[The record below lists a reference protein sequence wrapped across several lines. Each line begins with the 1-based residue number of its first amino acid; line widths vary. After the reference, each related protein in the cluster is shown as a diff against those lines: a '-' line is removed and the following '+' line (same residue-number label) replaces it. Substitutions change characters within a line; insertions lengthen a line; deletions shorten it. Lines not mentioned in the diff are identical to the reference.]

1 MFIGLVLFF
10 FPNYQ
15 KRISFF
21 DGCILVALG
30 WLLCAFFGSLPYFI
44 ALPVDFIDAFFE
56 STSGFTTTGATIF
69 KDIESLPPSIL
80 LWRSTTQWV
89 GGMGII
95 VLVVAIIP
103 YLNFTN
109 TSLNI
114 YQAESPGLSA
124 QKLTPTIRQTSKF
137 LWSFYLVLTILLF
150 IALFFAGMDWFDSLN
165 HAFTT
170 ISTAGFSTKNNS
182 IAFFDSSLIEG
193 IMIFFMLFSSINYTL
208 HYNVLTRKSLKP
220 YLDSELLFFFLI
232 FIVFTLSIFLTFS
245 QYGFTFRNTIF
256 SIVSL
261 ITTSGF
267 TVTDYGLWPL
277 SPQLFLMFLMI
288 MGGSSAST
296 SGGVKAIRIYI
307 LVKYIYRELARLVHP
322 RLVMNIKI
330 NKQHLD
336 EEIISKVISFLFIH
350 LLILTVSIFLVS
362 LETEDFLTTITSVLS
377 CISNVGPGFG
387 EVGPSNT
394 FADLSTFSKIVLSIN
409 MLMGR
414 LELFTVII
422 LFVPNFWRS
431 YSKL

>member
-1 MFIGLVLFF
+1 
-10 FPNYQ
+10 
-15 KRISFF
+15 
-21 DGCILVALG
+21 
-30 WLLCAFFGSLPYFI
+30 
-44 ALPVDFIDAFFE
+44 
-56 STSGFTTTGATIF
+56 
-69 KDIESLPPSIL
+69 
-80 LWRSTTQWV
+80 
-89 GGMGII
+89 
-95 VLVVAIIP
+95 
-103 YLNFTN
+103 
-109 TSLNI
+109 
-114 YQAESPGLSA
+114 
-124 QKLTPTIRQTSKF
+124 
-137 LWSFYLVLTILLF
+137 
-150 IALFFAGMDWFDSLN
+150 
-165 HAFTT
+165 
-170 ISTAGFSTKNNS
+170 
-182 IAFFDSSLIEG
+182 
-193 IMIFFMLFSSINYTL
+193 MLFSSINYTL

>member
-1 MFIGLVLFF
+1 MNLPAVLQ
-10 FPNYQ
+10 P
-15 KRISFF
+15 
-21 DGCILVALG
+21 L
-30 WLLCAFFGSLPYFI
+30 
-44 ALPVDFIDAFFE
+44 
-56 STSGFTTTGATIF
+56 GATIF

-261 ITTSGF
+261 QNYLWFYIQTM
-267 TVTDYGLWPL
+267 DYGP
-277 SPQLFLMFLMI
+277 FL
-288 MGGSSAST
+288 
-296 SGGVKAIRIYI
+296 RNY
-307 LVKYIYRELARLVHP
+307 
-322 RLVMNIKI
+322 N
-330 NKQHLD
+330 
-336 EEIISKVISFLFIH
+336 
-350 LLILTVSIFLVS
+350 
-362 LETEDFLTTITSVLS
+362 
-377 CISNVGPGFG
+377 
-387 EVGPSNT
+387 
-394 FADLSTFSKIVLSIN
+394 
-409 MLMGR
+409 
-414 LELFTVII
+414 
-422 LFVPNFWRS
+422 
-431 YSKL
+431 

>member
-1 MFIGLVLFF
+1 
-10 FPNYQ
+10 
-15 KRISFF
+15 
-21 DGCILVALG
+21 
-30 WLLCAFFGSLPYFI
+30 
-44 ALPVDFIDAFFE
+44 
-56 STSGFTTTGATIF
+56 
-69 KDIESLPPSIL
+69 
-80 LWRSTTQWV
+80 
-89 GGMGII
+89 
-95 VLVVAIIP
+95 
-103 YLNFTN
+103 
-109 TSLNI
+109 
-114 YQAESPGLSA
+114 
-124 QKLTPTIRQTSKF
+124 
-137 LWSFYLVLTILLF
+137 
-150 IALFFAGMDWFDSLN
+150 MDWFDSLN

-350 LLILTVSIFLVS
+350 LLILTVSIFLVQILASIFIKNLLDFQHKNS